1 MLVESLVVGF
11 AVGFLIYEFYGVSP
25 GGVVTPAYIALNI
38 RHPENILSTILLAI
52 LVFYLLK
59 SLAGYL
65 IIFGKRRLLISILL
79 GLLFKLLIDSIFWQN
94 TPINFDIHTI
104 GFLIPGLI
112 ANEIYRQGI
121 VSTILSMLAAALLT
135 ALILLVVIG

>member
-1 MLVESLVVGF
+1 MLIESLVVGF
-11 AVGFLIYEFYGVSP
+11 AIGFIIYELYGVSP

-38 RHPENILSTILLAI
+38 RHPENILSTVILAI
-52 LVFYLLK
+52 VVYYILK
-59 SLAGYL
+59 YISSYL

-79 GLLFKLLIDSIFWQN
+79 GLLFKMLIDSIFWQN

-121 VSTILSMLAAALLT
+121 ISTILSMLVTALLT
-135 ALILLVVIG
+135 ALVLLVVIR